1 MAFRLLEFFIALVL
15 IVNLFIIGSSLIFR
29 KNLYKKYYK
38 VFLKILGEFLLFII
52 ALILTFSAL
61 GLLK

>member
-1 MAFRLLEFFIALVL
+1 MGFRLLEFFLALVL
-15 IVNLFIIGSSLIFR
+15 IINLFIIGFSLIFR

-38 VFLKILGEFLLFII
+38 IFLKLFGEFLLFII
-52 ALILTFSAL
+52 AVILTFSIL